1 MVKFY
6 VKMILPLV
14 LILPGCVPPEP
25 ESEVKP
31 KTAVELRPLS
41 DKVKGTSKSYFHF
54 IAGYREELA
63 GNLKEAESSYFQAV
77 RNNPDSSFLST
88 RLASLLVRQGKLAE
102 AEKFALKA
110 TTQNAKNLEAHFVLG
125 GIYASRTK
133 LDKAVAT
140 YTELL
145 KMSPEHQETRLLLGS
160 VYLDL
165 GKYPEAAETLEV
177 LVKLGR
183 RPVLGRYHLAQAYA
197 GMKKYGEA
205 EKEISQLL
213 ERAPKFTRGMLLLA
227 RIYEVQEKFGEAE
240 ATYIKA
246 QKIEPDNRLIRSRL
260 GQLYIRKKNM
270 KQALEEFKVLG
281 SKEPGNVRVHRTLGF
296 LKL

>member
-25 ESEVKP
+25 EPEVKP

-77 RNNPDSSFLST
+77 RNNPDSSFLAT

-145 KMSPEHQETRLLLGS
+145 KMSPNTRKRACS
-160 VYLDL
+160 W
-165 GKYPEAAETLEV
+165 AASTWIWASMP
-177 LVKLGR
+177 KPPR
-183 RPVLGRYHLAQAYA
+183 RWRSSSSRGEGPCSADIIWRKPMQA
-197 GMKKYGEA
+197 
-205 EKEISQLL
+205 
-213 ERAPKFTRGMLLLA
+213 
-227 RIYEVQEKFGEAE
+227 
-240 ATYIKA
+240 
-246 QKIEPDNRLIRSRL
+246 
-260 GQLYIRKKNM
+260 
-270 KQALEEFKVLG
+270 
-281 SKEPGNVRVHRTLGF
+281 
-296 LKL
+296 